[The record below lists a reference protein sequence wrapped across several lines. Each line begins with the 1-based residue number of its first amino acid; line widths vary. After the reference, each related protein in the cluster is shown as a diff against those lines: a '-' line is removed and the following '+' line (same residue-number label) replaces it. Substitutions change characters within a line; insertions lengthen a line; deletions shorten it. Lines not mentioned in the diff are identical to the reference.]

1 MIDAIVNAAVMVGG
15 IVLAVIGIVGGA
27 YLFWLNHKSNKRFPM
42 KKPALPRIID
52 TPSATSRENPIR
64 QRRMKL

>member
-1 MIDAIVNAAVMVGG
+1 MIDAITNVAVMVGG
-15 IVLAVIGIVGGA
+15 IVLAVIGIGGGA

-42 KKPALPRIID
+42 KKPASPRIIE
-52 TPSATSRENPIR
+52 TPPATSEENPIR